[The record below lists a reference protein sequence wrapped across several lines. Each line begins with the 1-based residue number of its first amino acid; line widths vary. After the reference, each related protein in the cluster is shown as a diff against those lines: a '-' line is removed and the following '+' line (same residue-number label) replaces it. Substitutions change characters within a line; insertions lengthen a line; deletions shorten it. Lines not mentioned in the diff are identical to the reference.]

1 MDKLHLDKHISR
13 QFNEELE
20 SLRQQVMAMGGLAEE
35 MVSDATR
42 AVVEADTELA
52 QKVVES
58 DDRVNEM
65 EKTIDERCIMVLAR
79 RHPTASDLR
88 LVVAMIK
95 AINDL
100 ERIGDEAEK
109 IARMAIS
116 LAEADRPRNNY
127 RELEIMGATV
137 RGMLHDALD
146 GFVRLAPEVAV
157 DLVRQDNNVDAD
169 YEAVLRQYHTYLI
182 EDSRNTRRIV
192 DAIWVARS
200 MERIGDH
207 AKNIGEYIVY
217 LVEGKD
223 LRHATLAEMER
234 ELGEG
239 NSSSSS

>member
-20 SLRQQVMAMGGLAEE
+20 ALRQQVMKMGGQAEE
-35 MVSDATR
+35 MIGDAIR
-42 AVVEADTELA
+42 ALVEGDSELA
-52 QKVVES
+52 QKVIEA
-58 DDRVNEM
+58 DDRVNDL
-65 EKTIDERCIMVLAR
+65 EKAIDERCIMILAR
-79 RHPTASDLR
+79 RQPTASDLR
-88 LVVAMIK
+88 LVVAIIK
-95 AINDL
+95 TINDL

-127 RELEIMGATV
+127 RELEIMGSTV
-137 RGMLHDALD
+137 REMLHDALD

-157 DLVRQDNNVDAD
+157 HLVRKDDTVDAD
-169 YEAVLRQYHTYLI
+169 YEAALRQYHTYLV
-182 EDSRNTRRIV
+182 EEPRNTRRVI

-200 MERIGDH
+200 IERIGDH

-223 LRHATLAEMER
+223 LRHASLAEMER
-234 ELGEG
+234 ELGEDG
-239 NSSSSS
+239 AD

>member
-1 MDKLHLDKHISR
+1 MDKLHLDRHISR

-20 SLRQQVMAMGGLAEE
+20 SLRQQVMTMGGLAEE
-35 MVSDATR
+35 MIGDAVR
-42 AVVEADTELA
+42 ALVEGDSELAQQVVEAD
-52 QKVVES
+52 
-58 DDRVNEM
+58 DRINEM
-65 EKTIDERCIMVLAR
+65 EKSIDERCIMVLAR
-79 RHPTASDLR
+79 RQPTASDLR

-109 IARMAIS
+109 IARMAIR

-127 RELEIMGATV
+127 RELEVMGTTV
-137 RGMLHDALD
+137 RRMLHDALD
-146 GFVRLAPEVAV
+146 GFARLAAEVAV
-157 DLVRQDNNVDAD
+157 NLVREDKNVDAD
-169 YEAVLRQYHTYLI
+169 YEAILRQYHTYLV
-182 EDSRNTRRIV
+182 EEPRNTRRII

-223 LRHATLAEMER
+223 LRHASLAEMER
-234 ELGEG
+234 EIGDDVD
-239 NSSSSS
+239 SK

>member
-20 SLRQQVMAMGGLAEE
+20 SLRQQVMTMGGLAEE
-35 MVSDATR
+35 MISDATR
-42 AVVEADTELA
+42 ALVEGDSELA
-52 QKVVES
+52 QKVVDA
-58 DDRVNEM
+58 DDRVNDM
-65 EKTIDERCIMVLAR
+65 EKAIDERCIFILAR
-79 RHPTASDLR
+79 RQPTASDLR

-95 AINDL
+95 TINDL

-116 LAEADRPRNNY
+116 LAEAERPRNNY
-127 RELEIMGATV
+127 RELEIMGTTV
-137 RGMLHDALD
+137 RGMLRDALD

-157 DLVRQDNNVDAD
+157 DLVREDKNVDAD
-169 YEAVLRQYHTYLI
+169 YEAALRQYHTYLV
-182 EDSRNTRRIV
+182 EEPRSTRRIL
-192 DAIWVARS
+192 DAIWVARA

-223 LRHATLAEMER
+223 LRHASLAEMER
-234 ELGEG
+234 ELTDDDRE
-239 NSSSSS
+239 

>member
-20 SLRQQVMAMGGLAEE
+20 SLRQQVMTMGGLAEE
-35 MVSDATR
+35 MISDATR
-42 AVVEADTELA
+42 AVVEGDTELA
-52 QKVVES
+52 QKVVEA
-58 DDRVNEM
+58 DDRVNDM
-65 EKTIDERCIMVLAR
+65 EKAIDERCIFILAR
-79 RHPTASDLR
+79 RQPTASDLR
-88 LVVAMIK
+88 LVVAMLK
-95 AINDL
+95 TINDL

-127 RELEIMGATV
+127 RELEIMGTTV

-157 DLVRQDNNVDAD
+157 DLVREDKNVDAD
-169 YEAVLRQYHTYLI
+169 YEAALRQYHTYLV
-182 EDSRNTRRIV
+182 EEPRSTRRIL

-200 MERIGDH
+200 IERIGDH

-223 LRHATLAEMER
+223 LRHASLAEMER
-234 ELGEG
+234 ELAEDDD
-239 NSSSSS
+239 SD

>member
-20 SLRQQVMAMGGLAEE
+20 SLRQQVMKMGGQAEE
-35 MVSDATR
+35 MIGDAVSAL
-42 AVVEADTELA
+42 VEGDTALA
-52 QKVVES
+52 QKVVDA
-58 DDRVNEM
+58 DDRVNDL
-65 EKTIDERCIMVLAR
+65 EKSIDEQCIMILAR
-79 RHPTASDLR
+79 RQPTASDLR
-88 LVVAMIK
+88 LVVAIIK
-95 AINDL
+95 TINDL

-109 IARMAIS
+109 IARMAIR

-127 RELEIMGATV
+127 RELEIMGTTV
-137 RGMLHDALD
+137 RAMLHDALD

-157 DLVRQDNNVDAD
+157 HLVRQDDRVDAD
-169 YEAVLRQYHTYLI
+169 YEAALRQYHTYLV
-182 EDSRNTRRIV
+182 EEPRNTRRIL

-200 MERIGDH
+200 IERIGDH

-239 NSSSSS
+239 SDSA

>member
-13 QFNEELE
+13 QYNEELE
-20 SLRQQVMAMGGLAEE
+20 SLRQQVMMMGGLAEE
-35 MVSDATR
+35 MISDATR
-42 AVVEADTELA
+42 ALVEADSELA
-52 QKVVES
+52 QKVIDA
-58 DDRVNEM
+58 DDRVNDL
-65 EKTIDERCIMVLAR
+65 EKAIDERCIFVLAR
-79 RHPTASDLR
+79 RQPTASDLR

-127 RELEIMGATV
+127 RELEIMGQTV

-157 DLVRQDNNVDAD
+157 ELVREDKNVDAD
-169 YEAVLRQYHTYLI
+169 YEAALRQYHTYLM
-182 EDSRNTRRIV
+182 EEPRSTRRIL
-192 DAIWVARS
+192 DAIWVARA

-223 LRHATLAEMER
+223 LRHASLAEMER
-234 ELGEG
+234 QLGEG
-239 NSSSSS
+239 RESS